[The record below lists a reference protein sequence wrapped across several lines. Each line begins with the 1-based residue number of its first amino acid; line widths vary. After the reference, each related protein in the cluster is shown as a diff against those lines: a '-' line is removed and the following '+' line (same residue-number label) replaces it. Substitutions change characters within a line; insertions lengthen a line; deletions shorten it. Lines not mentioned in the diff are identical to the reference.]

1 LVAQAGLP
9 DPRRDSVCL
18 WLHDRHALDARH
30 LHWHIYPGFGNNF
43 TTGPAKTAILT
54 SPKPRFGCLD
64 LRQWI

>member
-43 TTGPAKTAILT
+43 ATSGKKTRA
-54 SPKPRFGCLD
+54 LD
-64 LRQWI
+64 IAETAFRLP